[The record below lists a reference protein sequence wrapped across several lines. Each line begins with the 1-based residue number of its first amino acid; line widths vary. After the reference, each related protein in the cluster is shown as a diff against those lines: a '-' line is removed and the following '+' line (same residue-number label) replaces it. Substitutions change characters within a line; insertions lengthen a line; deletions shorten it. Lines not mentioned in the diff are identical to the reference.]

1 MNPQEQELEPLET
14 ELKTL
19 IINSLGMEDMS
30 SEDIDTQAPLFG
42 EGLGLDSIDILEL
55 ELGLVLQKHFGIK
68 IDPDK
73 HDMREHF
80 QSVATLARFVSQHRQ
95 PV

>member
-1 MNPQEQELEPLET
+1 MNTQEELEPLET

-42 EGLGLDSIDILEL
+42 EGLGLDSVDAL

-80 QSVATLARFVSQHRQ
+80 QSVATLARFVSQNRQ